1 MSAPSRCASSPRRR
15 HALTRDSTAFAIL
28 LRAIAPY
35 VTLLLI
41 PILHLART
49 TALQADVG
57 GGVDTT
63 SVSYLCRDDV
73 DVQVACL
80 AKACPLKLDAHK
92 LALVDSGNGK
102 LTAAEACHALCD
114 RHDACG
120 SVMYNQYGE
129 CYLRRHLGLSTLL
142 SSTPRNGS
150 SVHGTRLCEKLPTN
164 YSPSDWASYKL
175 AQPLVRLRRRTVTPL
190 STNALYALQAL
201 AAVATQTGRKK
212 DSGSAGLLR
221 GVPVPWNLAADRQC
235 AAIRYGT
242 DISTV
247 PAIRVRRARRR
258 AAAAA
263 AAAAADRRQ
272 SKAASRVDR
281 RQSKASPVI
290 NLGMIKTGTTSLHV
304 ALKWNGFAPCKWTSS
319 VRLDTVAAFAR
330 SAAASKSSRELREL
344 ESQVMQ
350 CDALSDNPWWML
362 FPALLRRYPNAAFVL
377 TTPTSCESWLNSV
390 ENLFAHPAFWEW
402 SPALHAFHRCIFG
415 SVHFDPQRFR
425 RRCES
430 HRRSVLLMAQAY
442 GRRVLE
448 MPLNWSSASRWTALD
463 AYLRTPA
470 DVIARRTRE
479 HGTEFPR
486 AETHSRKR
494 VDMPSGTDFR
504 QNYAFQSKPK
514 AQLTPSANTSTLAEH
529 LRAFLAAVHAW
540 RAPLP
545 QAVLNKAF
553 RREPVQ
559 ELKHASIKKAKH
571 HATTNYNNL
580 VNEGVIDPDNHSIA
594 NAMWGSAAFQEAT
607 QALNSEFGVAV
618 RVWECAVTL
627 AGLRTPQQVF
637 SCVHSELESRSPRP
651 ASLLRWN
658 APLALYGG
666 GRMRQASAS
675 EVAREPH
682 RAGELCGCSGD
693 SVASTFVGWV
703 YRRVADE
710 ARGLGYAHDTWR
722 MDPAIPHYCSH
733 RTTLT
738 RKQYARLRL
747 MGGRPKNINCGGRAD
762 WKAVLEDQREYVSL
776 AFKEQKLA
784 QKRGILPDCGFGVHN
799 LYNQVHLKWRE
810 DDILAIFYVNDTET
824 VAQFRHRES
833 GRNVSSRVEAAY
845 LREEAIAAAARS
857 YRAARWARM
866 AQPNLQHLPIL
877 QYRVAPDCFS
887 LEKANERVLGARPGK
902 NDVLVDP
909 PQMSDAQLEAAAA
922 PHWKLRKDTAPCG
935 TKLTCSCAGRRHN
948 DTVISQNVC
957 FEDIP
962 LVISG
967 SGESWRAPLP

>member
-1 MSAPSRCASSPRRR
+1 MDGGKG
-15 HALTRDSTAFAIL
+15 RDTM
-28 LRAIAPY
+28 
-35 VTLLLI
+35 
-41 PILHLART
+41 
-49 TALQADVG
+49 G
-57 GGVDTT
+57 
-63 SVSYLCRDDV
+63 VSYLCRDGV
-73 DVQVACL
+73 NVQRACL

-92 LALVDSGNGK
+92 LALVDSDNGK

-120 SVMYNQYGE
+120 SVMYNKYGE
-129 CYLRRHLGLSTLL
+129 CYLRRHLGVSTLL
-142 SSTPRNGS
+142 SSTPQNGA

-164 YSPSDWASYKL
+164 YSPLDLASYKL
-175 AQPLVRLRRRTVTPL
+175 AQPVVMLRRSTVTPL

-212 DSGSAGLLR
+212 DSGSAGLPR
-221 GVPVPWNLAADRQC
+221 GVPVPWNVAADRQC

-242 DISTV
+242 DISTA
-247 PAIRVRRARRR
+247 PAPRVE
-258 AAAAA
+258 
-263 AAAAADRRQ
+263 RRQ
-272 SKAASRVDR
+272 SKA
-281 RQSKASPVI
+281 ASPVI

-319 VRLDTVAAFAR
+319 IRLDTVAAFAR
-330 SAAASKSSRELREL
+330 SEAASNASRAL

-362 FPALLRRYPNAAFVL
+362 FPALLRRYQKAAFVL
-377 TTPTSCESWLNSV
+377 TTPTSCASWLNSV

-430 HRRSVLLMAQAY
+430 HRRSVLLTAQAY

-448 MPLNWSSASRWTALD
+448 MPLNWSGVSKWTALD

-470 DVIARRTRE
+470 DVIARRTRQQ
-479 HGTEFPR
+479 GTDFPR

-494 VDMPSGTDFR
+494 VDMPSGTDYR
-504 QNYAFQSKPK
+504 QNRAFQSKAE
-514 AQLTPSANTSTLAEH
+514 AQLAPNASTST
-529 LRAFLAAVHAW
+529 
-540 RAPLP
+540 P
-545 QAVLNKAF
+545 
-553 RREPVQ
+553 
-559 ELKHASIKKAKH
+559 
-571 HATTNYNNL
+571 
-580 VNEGVIDPDNHSIA
+580 

-627 AGLRTPQQVF
+627 AGLRTQQQVF
-637 SCVHSELESRSPRP
+637 SCVSSELESRSPRP

-703 YRRVADE
+703 YRRVAKE

-722 MDPAIPHYCSH
+722 MDPAIPRYCSN
-733 RTTLT
+733 RPKLT
-738 RKQYARLRL
+738 PKQYARLRL
-747 MGGRPKNINCGGRAD
+747 RGRRPGDINCGGHSD
-762 WKAVLEDQREYVSL
+762 WTAVLEDQREYVSM
-776 AFKEQKLA
+776 AFKQQKVA
-784 QKRGILPDCGFGVHN
+784 QKPDCGFGLHN
-799 LYNQVHLKWRE
+799 MYNQVHLKWRE

-824 VAQFRHRES
+824 AAQFRRRES
-833 GRNVSSRVEAAY
+833 GGNVSSLVEAAD
-845 LREEAIAAAARS
+845 LLAEAIAAAARS

-866 AQPNLQHLPIL
+866 TQPSLQHLPIL

-887 LEKANERVLGARPGK
+887 LEKANERVLGASPGK

-922 PHWKLRKDTAPCG
+922 PYWKLRKDTAPCG
-935 TKLTCSCAGRRHN
+935 TKLTCSCAGRQGN
-948 DTVISQNVC
+948 GTVVSQNAC

-967 SGESWRAPLP
+967 KSWRVPLP